1 MTVITA
7 GNAQNFP
14 IYKANITQ
22 SISIESIELNINY
35 TPVECDYYTLQRQMS
50 SNKKWKDVAVL
61 LTTEDIDIQYYKYNE
76 EETLTKGVVLYR
88 LTSYKNDIQKVL
100 SPVLEI
106 KIGEMI
112 MPKTD
117 VHKFIYTDSDT
128 ENVNLRLVI
137 NHSSKI
143 EGGFYNS
150 QGVLIQE
157 VTKSTVHQGLN
168 EFSFDISN
176 IDEGQYLLILKVG
189 GENII
194 EKIFI

>member
-35 TPVECDYYTLQRQMS
+35 TPVECDYYTLQRQLS
-50 SNKKWKDVAVL
+50 SNEIWKDVAVL
-61 LTTEDIDIQYYKYNE
+61 LSTEDIDIQYYKYNE

-88 LTSYKNDIQKVL
+88 LTSYKNDIQKIL
-100 SPVLEI
+100 SSELEI
-106 KIGEMI
+106 NIGEMI